1 MTQVTRTINV
11 NTYDELRDSISS
23 SGMFDMDDCA
33 VEIWCPEI
41 SEVSEIQKMVTLIES
56 MVHVNDVRVG
66 SRVED
71 FISDEYQIV
80 VTEDNKLTKN
90 RFSR

>member
-1 MTQVTRTINV
+1 MPQVVRTINAK
-11 NTYDELRDSISS
+11 TYDDLRDSLPS
-23 SGMFDMDDCA
+23 SGVFDMTDCI